1 MTLQQLEYIVAL
13 DSHRH
18 FVKAANS
25 CFVTQPTLTM
35 QVRKLEDEIGIQLFE
50 RTKKPLVPTHAGEYF
65 IAKSRQILN
74 DIEELKAFVSDEVE
88 SLDGEFKLAIIPTL
102 APYVLPRFLPH
113 FLKAYPNTKL
123 LIQEQT
129 TELMLDSLQKGTI
142 DLGILVTPVDLKSI
156 REIPVFNE
164 SFLLYLPEGSEEFKN
179 QNPTPQDLD
188 PDELLLLEEGH
199 CFRAQTLSLC
209 QKRSTRSE
217 QGFTFQ
223 SGSIEAL
230 KQLVQ
235 QNLGY
240 TLVPE
245 LAVNGEENLK
255 HIRRFAE
262 PQPTREVSIAVH
274 KSFTKEALIESLRE
288 SIQVTLPEG
297 LDVKNHFTRIK
308 WK

>member
-13 DSHRH
+13 DNHRH

-25 CFVTQPTLTM
+25 CYVTQPTMTM
-35 QVRKLEDEIGIQLFE
+35 QVKKLEEEIGIQLFD
-50 RTKKPLVPTHAGEYF
+50 RSKKPLSPTHAGEYF
-65 IAKSRQILN
+65 ISKSRQILN
-74 DIEELKAFVSDEVE
+74 DIDELKAFVSDEIE
-88 SLDGEFKLAIIPTL
+88 SIEGEFRLAIIPTL

-113 FLKAYPNTKL
+113 FLKAYPKTKL
-123 LIQEQT
+123 IIQEQT
-129 TELMLDSLQKGTI
+129 TEAMIDSIQKGTI
-142 DLGILVTPVDLKSI
+142 DLGVLVTPVEIKNI

-164 SFLLYLPEGSEEFKN
+164 SFLLYLPEDSLEFRDRL
-179 QNPTPQDLD
+179 PTPEDLD

-199 CFRAQTLSLC
+199 CFRAQALALC
-209 QKRSTRSE
+209 HKRSTRDGH
-217 QGFTFQ
+217 GFTFQ

-235 QNLGY
+235 QKLGY

-245 LAVNGEENLK
+245 LAVSAEDRLK

-262 PQPTREVSIAVH
+262 PQPTREVSIVVH

-297 LDVKNHFTRIK
+297 LDVKNHFIRIK